1 MMKRDPVSKA
11 CDVYSY
17 GILCWELLSQEK
29 PFSHVIPQYMV
40 LFEVLKGE
48 VSCVLIMMSMG
59 ASFFLRTSSVHV

>member
-17 GILCWELLSQEK
+17 GILCWELLSQQK
-29 PFSHVIPQYMV
+29 PFSHVNPQYMV

-48 VSCVLIMMSMG
+48 VGC
-59 ASFFLRTSSVHV
+59 AE